1 MAMHCLGAVD
11 RTLWLPLLPAG
22 SPGVDASSVPFATLM
37 VGSLACTWI
46 LDVSQAPSTCAGFPP
61 FVMLQLG
68 RKGGILECLSP
79 FLFISSALLQLH
91 Q

>member
-1 MAMHCLGAVD
+1 MAMHCLGAMD
-11 RTLWLPLLPAG
+11 CTLWLPLLPAG
-22 SPGVDASSVPFATLM
+22 SPDADASSVPFAMLM
-37 VGSLACTWI
+37 MGSLACTWV

-68 RKGGILECLSP
+68 RKGGILGRLSP
-79 FLFISSALLQLH
+79 FLLISSALLQLH